1 MSQRLKRVN
10 ELLKQEI
17 SLIFQKDFD
26 FTNAL
31 VTVNAVEITTDLK
44 QAMVYVGILGA
55 DKEQERSLEQMTKR
69 RGFIQGR
76 IAKRITLRET
86 PQLMFRV
93 DDSVARGTS
102 VISMMEDIE
111 IPDELPPETGTF
123 K

>member
-55 DKEQERSLEQMTKR
+55 DKDQQRSLELMTKR

-86 PQLMFRV
+86 PQFMFRV

-102 VISMMEDIE
+102 VISIMEDIE

>member
-1 MSQRLKRVN
+1 MSPRLKRVN

-17 SLIFQKDFD
+17 SLIFQKDFV
-26 FTNAL
+26 FHNAL

-44 QAMVYVGILGA
+44 QGMVYVGILGNDA
-55 DKEQERSLEQMTKR
+55 DRERALYDMTKR
-69 RGFIQGR
+69 RAFIQGR
-76 IAKRITLRET
+76 IAKRVTLRET

-93 DDSVARGTS
+93 DDSVERGTS
-102 VISMMEDIE
+102 VISIMEDID

>member
-1 MSQRLKRVN
+1 MSPRLHRVN

-17 SLIFQKDFD
+17 SLIFQKDFV
-26 FTNAL
+26 FTNVL

-44 QAMVYVGILGA
+44 QAMVYVGILGPEGDRKRA
-55 DKEQERSLEQMTKR
+55 LGHMAKR

-86 PQLMFRV
+86 PQLMFRI
-93 DDSVARGTS
+93 DDSVKRGSS
-102 VISMMEDIE
+102 VISIMEDID

>member
-55 DKEQERSLEQMTKR
+55 DKDQERSLEQMTKR

-111 IPDELPPETGTF
+111 IPDELPLETGTF

>member
-1 MSQRLKRVN
+1 MSQCLKRVN

-55 DKEQERSLEQMTKR
+55 DNDRERTLEQMTKR
-69 RGFIQGR
+69 RGFIRGR

>member
-55 DKEQERSLEQMTKR
+55 DKDQQRSLELMTKR

-123 K
+123 R

>member
-44 QAMVYVGILGA
+44 QAMVYVGILGK
-55 DKEQERSLEQMTKR
+55 DQERSLEQMTKR